1 MMLKIEKRRETN
13 LNQKNLAGS
22 GFCYEVCCQNR
33 KATVNQTEP
42 SEFLHLSNSPLSGSK
57 TPETFY
63 QSIHKGRWK

>member
-1 MMLKIEKRRETN
+1 MFKIEKRRETN

-42 SEFLHLSNSPLSGSK
+42 SEFLHLPNSLLSGSK
-57 TPETFY
+57 TPEMFY
-63 QSIHKGRWK
+63 NSTCKDD